1 MKLSFDDQQ
10 TKSRDLEKCSQSK
23 YVKKSNKQ
31 KKIRQ
36 TAAAEGISSI
46 MTKDNWGQ
54 VSSLQSPGVLQTS
67 LI

>member
-31 KKIRQ
+31 KKTRQ

-46 MTKDNWGQ
+46 MTK
-54 VSSLQSPGVLQTS
+54 VEMAKYIHLQM
-67 LI
+67 